1 MTKSHIAIAL
11 GVFMITLT
19 FGSVIG
25 KRSAIFYENKDST
38 WYDAHATFY
47 GDMTGAETMRFLVLL
62 ARSLLVSVRRLPFPV
77 FIFFNFYD
85 NDRQNAHMLSLILIF
100 SGFVLVRLQELG
112 EARSQAQQAHFSR
125 VYNMKKFGSFAFSV
139 TSLRGKPPL
148 AMNF

>member
-1 MTKSHIAIAL
+1 MGIVSLGAGPEIRTDPLLAQWNYGSAL
-11 GVFMITLT
+11 FT
-19 FGSVIG
+19 
-25 KRSAIFYENKDST
+25 RQ
-38 WYDAHATFY
+38 TFY
-47 GDMTGAETMRFLVLL
+47 HLLLSGFLVLL